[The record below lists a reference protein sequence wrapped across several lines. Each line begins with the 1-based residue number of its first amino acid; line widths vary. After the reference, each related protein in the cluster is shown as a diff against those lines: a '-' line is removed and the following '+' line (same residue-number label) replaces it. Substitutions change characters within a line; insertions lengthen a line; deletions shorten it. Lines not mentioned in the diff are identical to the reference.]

1 MHFSRTS
8 GEPLVQNVPYFSL
21 KLGAAYYNLGAA
33 LCNSG
38 HYMKAAQRYLHS
50 SRPRS
55 AIRWARGT
63 GQRSRRRPSK
73 CQSWRSA
80 PRWSSRRQ
88 WWNDEEL
95 KALSARV
102 LRGAERCVSQHHAGH
117 GAAWGARRL
126 GGGASLGSGAQGG
139 GQALRA
145 VCGAVRCPG
154 GESRVCRHRGQVPQR
169 GRGHVDG
176 KSASCACL
184 GQGKV
189 ASQS

>member
-1 MHFSRTS
+1 M
-8 GEPLVQNVPYFSL
+8 QNVPYFSL

-102 LRGAERCVSQHHAGH
+102 LRAAPNDVSANIMRAMVLRGGLGAWEAGPRSAAELKEAAKHYERSAALSDAPAAKAEYAGI
-117 GAAWGARRL
+117 ADRYRSEAEAM
-126 GGGASLGSGAQGG
+126 
-139 GQALRA
+139 
-145 VCGAVRCPG
+145 
-154 GESRVCRHRGQVPQR
+154 
-169 GRGHVDG
+169 
-176 KSASCACL
+176 
-184 GQGKV
+184 
-189 ASQS
+189 